1 MERSERAYILRCP
14 LVPRPCSPPDLLPR
28 ANLRTLRAFMPN
40 PDSNELATQFEQQLL
55 ADIPLARAMQLRV
68 ADWSEDRL
76 RLSAPLAPNI
86 NDKGCAFGGSLASLM
101 TLVGWGL
108 IVLRLRALG
117 RNCDIYV
124 QDSMVRYMAPVW
136 SDFIAEAQL
145 AEGESWDAFLATL
158 EQRGRA
164 RLRVVCRIP
173 LDDGSAAATLEA
185 RFVAIAAATAA

>member
-1 MERSERAYILRCP
+1 
-14 LVPRPCSPPDLLPR
+14 LPAR
-28 ANLRTLRAFMPN
+28 ANLRTLRGLMSNVTA
-40 PDSNELATQFEQQLL
+40 NELASDFEQQLL
-55 ADIPLARAMQLRV
+55 SDIPLARAMQLRV
-68 ADWSEDRL
+68 AHWDEDRL

-117 RNCDIYV
+117 RACDIYV
-124 QDSMVRYMAPVW
+124 QDSMIRYMAPVW
-136 SDFIAEAQL
+136 SDFVAEAQL
-145 AEGESWDAFLATL
+145 GEGESWDAFLATL
-158 EQRGRA
+158 AQRGRA

-185 RFVAIAAATAA
+185 RFVAIATTTAT

>member
-1 MERSERAYILRCP
+1 
-14 LVPRPCSPPDLLPR
+14 
-28 ANLRTLRAFMPN
+28 MPT
-40 PDSNELATQFEQQLL
+40 PSKNELATQFEQQLL
-55 ADIPLARAMQLRV
+55 DDIPLARAMQLRV
-68 ADWSEDRL
+68 ADSNEDRL
-76 RLSAPLAPNI
+76 RLAAPLAPNI

-117 RNCDIYV
+117 RSCDIYV

-136 SDFIAEAQL
+136 SDFVAEAQL
-145 AEGESWDAFLATL
+145 AEGESWETFLATL

-164 RLRVVCRIP
+164 RLRVVCRVP

-185 RFVAIAAATAA
+185 RFVAISAPAT

>member
-1 MERSERAYILRCP
+1 MS
-14 LVPRPCSPPDLLPR
+14 
-28 ANLRTLRAFMPN
+28 TT
-40 PDSNELATQFEQQLL
+40 EL
-55 ADIPLARAMQLRV
+55 IPLAQDLIDFTRSHIPQ
-68 ADWSEDRL
+68 ADVMDL
-76 RLSAPLAPNI
+76 RLGSYDGDRIAIDAPLKPNI

-117 RNCDIYV
+117 RSCDIYV

>member
-1 MERSERAYILRCP
+1 
-14 LVPRPCSPPDLLPR
+14 
-28 ANLRTLRAFMPN
+28 MPN
-40 PDSNELATQFEQQLL
+40 PDSSELAPQFEQQLL

-117 RNCDIYV
+117 RSCDIYV

-164 RLRVVCRIP
+164 RLSVVCRIP

-185 RFVAIAAATAA
+185 RFVAIAAATPA